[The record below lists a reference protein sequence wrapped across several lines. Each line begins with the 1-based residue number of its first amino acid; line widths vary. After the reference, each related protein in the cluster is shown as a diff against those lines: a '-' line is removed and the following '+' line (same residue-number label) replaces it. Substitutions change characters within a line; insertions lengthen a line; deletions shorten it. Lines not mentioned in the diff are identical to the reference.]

1 MTDAL
6 LVKRSV
12 RLSVSGVEIRPN
24 VVIRELTELSGLNV
38 ERGGLFGR
46 KLYAYFDDV
55 DSANVAA
62 NTIIG
67 ITYCRTKVRVGE
79 FDVTNL
85 VFSDNTRKLRNLR
98 RQVQA
103 SKKRPVKRSG
113 IGIDTMKSTKNL
125 QRAKNAKVH
134 HIVN

>member
-24 VVIRELTELSGLNV
+24 VVIRKLTELSGLNV

-55 DSANVAA
+55 DSANAAA
-62 NTIIG
+62 NIIVG
-67 ITYCRTKVRVGE
+67 ITYCRTRARVGV

-85 VFSDNTRKLRNLR
+85 VLSNHIRKLRNLG
-98 RQVQA
+98 QQA
-103 SKKRPVKRSG
+103 RIFKTRPVKQSS
-113 IGIDTMKSTKNL
+113 IGTNTMKSTNTA
-125 QRAKNAKVH
+125 QRTKNAKVH